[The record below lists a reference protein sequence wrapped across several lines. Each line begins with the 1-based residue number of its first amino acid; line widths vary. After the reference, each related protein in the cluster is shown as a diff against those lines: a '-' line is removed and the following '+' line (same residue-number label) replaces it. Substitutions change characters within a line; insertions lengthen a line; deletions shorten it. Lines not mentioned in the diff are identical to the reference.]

1 MLGVGQLEAGKTFF
15 RTGGHHLQ
23 QSFRNSSISLDQPQL
38 NFTKN
43 TMVQDRISTAMPF
56 VIAQNV
62 SFSDGDQYKGTES
75 IKAVISVSII
85 PASISSN
92 PEVSGSFEV
101 TIESGVTPIGA
112 YDIDLSW
119 TPGVFTIDSVAVG
132 NSSEFGKPISN
143 INNNIG
149 KLTITGFQFS
159 SLNNP
164 FGTFSVAT
172 INYTSGQSGSTLID
186 LSVQELSDTNGVVL
200 TTNSVDGTFEVI
212 SGELP
217 TVTPTESPTATFTR
231 TSIETNTPTET
242 QTVTHTHT
250 ASETNSATETNTPTE
265 TWTATATYTTTPSP
279 TLQATPT
286 HTLQSIPT
294 AVNSEADLD
303 GDGKI
308 GPGDLLLLLSDWGR
322 PISNN

>member
-1 MLGVGQLEAGKTFF
+1 
-15 RTGGHHLQ
+15 
-23 QSFRNSSISLDQPQL
+23 
-38 NFTKN
+38 
-43 TMVQDRISTAMPF
+43 MVQDRISTAMPF
-56 VIAQNV
+56 LIARSV
-62 SFSDGDQYKGTES
+62 SFSAGDHNWGIES
-75 IKAVISVSII
+75 TKVVISVSII
-85 PASISSN
+85 PSTISMN
-92 PEVSGSFEV
+92 PQVSGSFEI

-112 YDIDLSW
+112 FDINLSW
-119 TPGVFTIDSVAVG
+119 TPGVFMIDSVAAG
-132 NSSEFGKPISN
+132 SSSEFGKPISN
-143 INNNIG
+143 INNNNG

-159 SLNNP
+159 SLVHP

-172 INYTSGQSGSTLID
+172 INYTSGQSGSTVID

-217 TVTPTESPTATFTR
+217 TLPPTESPTSTLTS

-250 ASETNSATETNTPTE
+250 ASETSSVTETNSPTE
-265 TWTATATYTTTPSP
+265 TWTATASYSATSSP
-279 TLQATPT
+279 TLQSTPT
-286 HTLQSIPT
+286 HTLQPIPT